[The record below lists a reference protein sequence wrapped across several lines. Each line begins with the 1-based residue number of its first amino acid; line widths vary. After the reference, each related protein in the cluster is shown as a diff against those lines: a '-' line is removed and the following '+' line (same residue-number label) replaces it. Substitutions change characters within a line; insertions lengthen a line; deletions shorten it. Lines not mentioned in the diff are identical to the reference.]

1 MKAVTHNGKFH
12 ADEVFATVVLQ
23 KLCPDMQLTRTRE
36 PDAIAVADIVYDVGG
51 VYDHAARRYD
61 HHQLG
66 ARTRDDTGLIYSA
79 FGLVWDH
86 YGLEYCEGD
95 EDVWRYIDDM
105 FVRGIDADDNGE
117 VTTQWD
123 ERAQEFPMTKVIDQ
137 LNPLPDSGEDSDAQF
152 WKAVELASHV
162 LERMTRR
169 VASDFAVAREVRQA
183 QAESPDSRYAELSR
197 AVTMNAMISDIDG
210 LEFLL
215 FPDEAQAKWLLYAVN
230 IAGRSYESKC
240 PLPES
245 WAGLSGE
252 ELARVTGVTDA
263 QFCHKNR
270 FLAVAGTREGVL
282 KLLEKALQS

>member
-1 MKAVTHNGKFH
+1 
-12 ADEVFATVVLQ
+12 
-23 KLCPDMQLTRTRE
+23 
-36 PDAIAVADIVYDVGG
+36 
-51 VYDHAARRYD
+51 
-61 HHQLG
+61 
-66 ARTRDDTGLIYSA
+66 
-79 FGLVWDH
+79 
-86 YGLEYCEGD
+86 
-95 EDVWRYIDDM
+95 
-105 FVRGIDADDNGE
+105 
-117 VTTQWD
+117 
-123 ERAQEFPMTKVIDQ
+123 
-137 LNPLPDSGEDSDAQF
+137 
-152 WKAVELASHV
+152 
-162 LERMTRR
+162 MTRQ

-183 QAESPDSRYAELSR
+183 QAESLDSRYAELSR